1 VTEEAAV
8 LLDRQGHIA
17 TLTLNRPDA
26 LNAINADLV
35 RDLRTA
41 CQQLEADEQVWVVL
55 VRGAG
60 ERAFCAG
67 ADLKER
73 RDMGVHETQKL
84 RTELVRAFRGLNALP
99 MPTIAAVHGWA
110 LGGGFELALCCD
122 LIVAADDARFG
133 LTEVTLG
140 IIPGGGGTQLLP
152 RLVGKSRAKLLI
164 YSGRR
169 IEAAEA
175 EQLGIAVRIVPRAEL
190 ESAAMALAEEIAG
203 NAPISLRQ
211 AKKAIDGGYHLDLD
225 TAFAFEAELY
235 NATLL
240 SEDRLEGLRA
250 FAERRK
256 PEYQGRYPVPS
267 PGGDG

>member
-1 VTEEAAV
+1 VPDEPAV
-8 LLDRQGHIA
+8 LLERREHVA

-26 LNAINADLV
+26 LNAINAQLVHDLYA
-35 RDLRTA
+35 A
-41 CQQLEADEQVWVVL
+41 CQQLATDEQVWTVL
-55 VRGAG
+55 LRGSG
-60 ERAFCAG
+60 ERSFCVG

-73 RDMGVHETQKL
+73 RGMDVPATQKL
-84 RTELVRAFRGLNALP
+84 RTRLVRSFRALNALP

-122 LIVAADDARFG
+122 LIVASDDARFG

-152 RLVGKSRAKLLI
+152 RLVGKSLAKLLI
-164 YSGRR
+164 YTGRR

-175 EQLGIAVRIVPRAEL
+175 ERLGIAVRVVPRAEL
-190 ESAAMALAEEIAG
+190 ESAAMALADEIAA

-225 TAFAFEAELY
+225 SAFAFEAELY
-235 NATLL
+235 NATLI
-240 SEDRLEGLRA
+240 SEDRIEGLRA
-250 FAERRK
+250 FAERREPDYK
-256 PEYQGRYPVPS
+256 GR
-267 PGGDG
+267 

>member
-1 VTEEAAV
+1 VAEERAV
-8 LLDRQGHIA
+8 LLERRGPIA
-17 TLTLNRPDA
+17 TLTLNRPEV
-26 LNAINADLV
+26 LNTINAALI
-35 RDLRTA
+35 RDLETA
-41 CQQLEADEQVWVVL
+41 CRELEADDKTRVVM

-73 RDMGVHETQKL
+73 RGLALPETQKL
-84 RTELVRAFRGLNALP
+84 RAALVRTFRRLNALP
-99 MPTIAAVHGWA
+99 MPTLASVHGFA

-140 IIPGGGGTQLLP
+140 IMPGGGGTQLLP
-152 RLVGKSRAKLLI
+152 RLIGKSLAKLLI
-164 YSGRR
+164 YTGRR

-175 EQLGIAVRIVPRAEL
+175 ERLGIAVRVVPRAEL
-190 ESAAMALAEEIAG
+190 EAATMALAEEIAD

-211 AKKAIDGGYHLDLD
+211 SKKAIEAGFHLDLD
-225 TAFAFEAELY
+225 TAFAFEAEAY

-240 SEDRLEGLRA
+240 SEDRLEGLAA

-256 PEYQGRYPVPS
+256 PQYRGR
-267 PGGDG
+267 

>member
-1 VTEEAAV
+1 VPDEPAV
-8 LLDRQGHIA
+8 LLERREHVA

-26 LNAINADLV
+26 LNAINTRLVHDLYAACEQLATDERV
-35 RDLRTA
+35 WTVLLR
-41 CQQLEADEQVWVVL
+41 
-55 VRGAG
+55 GSG
-60 ERAFCAG
+60 ERSFCVG

-73 RDMGVHETQKL
+73 RGMDLPATQKL
-84 RTELVRAFRGLNALP
+84 RAQLVRSFRALNALP

-122 LIVAADDARFG
+122 LIVASDDARFG

-152 RLVGKSRAKLLI
+152 RLVGKSLAKLLI
-164 YSGRR
+164 YTGRR

-175 EQLGIAVRIVPRAEL
+175 ERLGIAVRVVPRAEL
-190 ESAAMALAEEIAG
+190 ESAAMALADEIAA
-203 NAPISLRQ
+203 NAPISLHQ

-225 TAFAFEAELY
+225 SAFAFEAELY

-240 SEDRLEGLRA
+240 SEDRIEGLRA

-256 PEYQGRYPVPS
+256 PDYKGR
-267 PGGDG
+267 

>member
-1 VTEEAAV
+1 VPDEPAV
-8 LLDRQGHIA
+8 LLERREHVA

-26 LNAINADLV
+26 LNAINTRLVHDLYA
-35 RDLRTA
+35 A
-41 CQQLEADEQVWVVL
+41 CQQLTTDEQVWTVVL
-55 VRGAG
+55 RGSG
-60 ERAFCAG
+60 ERSFCVG

-73 RDMGVHETQKL
+73 RGMDLPATQQL
-84 RTELVRAFRGLNALP
+84 RARLVRSFRALNALP

-122 LIVAADDARFG
+122 LIVASDDARFG

-152 RLVGKSRAKLLI
+152 RLVGKSLAKLLI
-164 YSGRR
+164 YTGRR

-175 EQLGIAVRIVPRAEL
+175 ERLGIAVRVVPRAEL
-190 ESAAMALAEEIAG
+190 ESAAMALADEIAA

-225 TAFAFEAELY
+225 SAFAFEAELY

-240 SEDRLEGLRA
+240 SEDRIEGLRA

-256 PEYQGRYPVPS
+256 PDYKGR
-267 PGGDG
+267 

>member
-1 VTEEAAV
+1 MADQATV
-8 LLDRQGHIA
+8 LLECQEHVA
-17 TLTLNRPDA
+17 TLMLNRPEA
-26 LNAINADLV
+26 LNAINADLL
-35 RDLRTA
+35 RDLRAA
-41 CQQLEADEQVWVVL
+41 CRELEADERVWAVV

-60 ERAFCAG
+60 DRAFCVG

-73 RDMGVHETQKL
+73 RGMDVPATQKL
-84 RTELVRAFRGLNALP
+84 RAQLVRAFRELNALP

-152 RLVGKSRAKLLI
+152 RLIGKSLAKLLI
-164 YSGRR
+164 YTGRR

-175 EQLGIAVRIVPRAEL
+175 ERLGIVVRVVPAAEL
-190 ESAAMALAEEIAG
+190 QSAAFALAEEIAA

-211 AKKAIDGGYHLDLD
+211 AKKAIEGGFHLDLD
-225 TAFAFEAELY
+225 TAFAFEAEIY

-256 PEYQGRYPVPS
+256 PRYRGR
-267 PGGDG
+267 